1 MNNSVLSSKY
11 LGEVYS
17 TGNGIFCVSPKD
29 NYVTSTLLEE
39 NEYGKDELER
49 IFRLTTSESSVLML
63 GSHIGTLAIPLS
75 KKIKHLFAVEANPD
89 SFKLFQLNL
98 LLNDCKNVSAFNFA
112 ANDENGEL
120 EFVMN
125 TVNSGGSK
133 RLPKYRDR
141 IYFYDDPEIRTV
153 PSARMDDLFSD
164 FQFDLVFMDI
174 EGSEYFA
181 LNGMPNILSRCNT
194 LITEFLPHHLDRVGG
209 ITVNNFLEP
218 LKDFKTMFIPSL
230 NLLVQSDAFE
240 VVLHNMCTEGV
251 GDDGIIFYKNKMI
264 SSPNN

>member
-1 MNNSVLSSKY
+1 MKSNFLRLLIISVLFFNYSFCQEEEK
-11 LGEVYS
+11 EV
-17 TGNGIFCVSPKD
+17 K
-29 NYVTSTLLEE
+29 
-39 NEYGKDELER
+39 
-49 IFRLTTSESSVLML
+49 
-63 GSHIGTLAIPLS
+63 
-75 KKIKHLFAVEANPD
+75 
-89 SFKLFQLNL
+89 
-98 LLNDCKNVSAFNFA
+98 
-112 ANDENGEL
+112 
-120 EFVMN
+120 
-125 TVNSGGSK
+125 
-133 RLPKYRDR
+133 
-141 IYFYDDPEIRTV
+141 
-153 PSARMDDLFSD
+153 LFSD

-181 LNGMPNILSRCNT
+181 MNGMPNILSICNT

-251 GDDGIIFYKNKMI
+251 GDDGIIFYKSKMI